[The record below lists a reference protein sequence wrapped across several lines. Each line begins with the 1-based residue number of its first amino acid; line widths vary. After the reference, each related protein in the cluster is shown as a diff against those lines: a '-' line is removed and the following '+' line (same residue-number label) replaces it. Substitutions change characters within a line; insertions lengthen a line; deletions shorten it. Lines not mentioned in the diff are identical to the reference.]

1 MARVLAY
8 TSPARG
14 DLYPIV
20 PILDELRRR
29 GHEIHVRTLA
39 AEVERLAARG
49 FTAKPIDER
58 IEAIRHDDWKAK
70 NVRAALA
77 AATAV
82 FVARAPHDAA
92 DLRTAIDAVDPDVLI
107 LDINPWGAMA
117 VAEASGRPWAAVAP
131 YPLPI
136 SSPDAP
142 PFGPGLAPARGLL
155 GRLRDAVVRPLVI
168 GAIERAI
175 LPKLNAVRATIDPRL
190 SAVRTADDL
199 YSRPPLLL
207 YLTAEPFEYRRR
219 SWPANVRMVGPC
231 SWEPELDPPA
241 WLDTVAPPLVL
252 VATSSEYQA
261 DAILAQTA
269 FDALAGTE
277 MTIIA
282 TLPSNDPSA
291 LRVPPNGRAE
301 KFVPH
306 GPILAR
312 ASVAITHGGMG
323 VTQKA
328 LAAGVPV
335 VAVPFGRDQPEVA
348 RRVEVAGAGVRLPR
362 ARLRPETL
370 RAAVATA
377 MGRRRGALAV
387 SEGYRAA
394 GGPEAAA
401 SYLESLLGQ
410 GTFASASIEASSRY
424 VEGSGH
430 AAQLQRRTLS

>member
-14 DLYPIV
+14 DLYPLV
-20 PILDELRRR
+20 PILDALQRR

-39 AEVERLAARG
+39 AETERLAARG
-49 FTAKPIDER
+49 FHAEPIDGR
-58 IEAIRHDDWKAK
+58 IEAIRHHDWKAK
-70 NVRAALA
+70 GARASLA
-77 AATAV
+77 AGTSV
-82 FVARAPHDAA
+82 FVARAEHDAR
-92 DLRTAIDAVDPDVLI
+92 DLRSAIDAVNPDVVV
-107 LDINPWGAMA
+107 LDVNPWGAMA

-131 YPLPI
+131 FPLPI

-142 PFGPGLAPARGLL
+142 PFGPGLAPARGPF
-155 GRLRDAVVRPLVI
+155 GRLRDALVRPLVI
-168 GAIERAI
+168 GAVERAI
-175 LPKLNAVRATIDPRL
+175 LPRLNAVRATIEPRL
-190 SAVRTADDL
+190 SPVRTADDL

-207 YLTAEPFEYRRR
+207 YLTAEPFEYHRRA
-219 SWPANVRMVGPC
+219 WPANVRMVGPC
-231 SWEPELDPPA
+231 AWEPELSPPA
-241 WLDTVAPPLVL
+241 WLEAVEPPIVL

-277 MTIIA
+277 MTVIA
-282 TLPSNDPSA
+282 TLPSDDPGV

-301 KFVPH
+301 TFLPH

-377 MGRRRGALAV
+377 MDRRGGALAV
-387 SEGYRAA
+387 AEGYQAA

-401 SYLESLLGQ
+401 SHLESMLRS
-410 GTFASASIEASSRY
+410 GTFTSA
-424 VEGSGH
+424 
-430 AAQLQRRTLS
+430 